1 LYHLYNK
8 ICESDPYEADL
19 FKAVFQYKVFGNNF
33 TFNKS
38 LIGEANEADKLFLRI
53 QKEFGSI
60 SRMKAVEA
68 QIEYL
73 KFLNKQ
79 GNLKGA
85 SILGK

>member
-1 LYHLYNK
+1 VRVTHTRPIFLRQFSNIRSSVILIFSFIN
-8 ICESDPYEADL
+8 
-19 FKAVFQYKVFGNNF
+19 
-33 TFNKS
+33 
-38 LIGEANEADKLFLRI
+38 LIGEATEADKLFLRI

-79 GNLKGA
+79 GNLKAA
-85 SILGK
+85 SLLGQ

>member
-1 LYHLYNK
+1 MRVTHTR
-8 ICESDPYEADL
+8 P
-19 FKAVFQYKVFGNNF
+19 
-33 TFNKS
+33 TFLRQFSNIRS
-38 LIGEANEADKLFLRI
+38 SVLLIFSLITLIGEATEADKLFLRI

-79 GNLKGA
+79 GNLKAA
-85 SILGK
+85 SLLGQ

>member
-1 LYHLYNK
+1 MYHLYNK
-8 ICESDPYEADL
+8 ICESDSYEADL
-19 FKAVFQYKVFGNNF
+19 FKAVFQYKVFG
-33 TFNKS
+33 
-38 LIGEANEADKLFLRI
+38 EASEADKLFLRI

-85 SILGK
+85 SLLGQ

>member
-1 LYHLYNK
+1 
-8 ICESDPYEADL
+8 
-19 FKAVFQYKVFGNNF
+19 
-33 TFNKS
+33 
-38 LIGEANEADKLFLRI
+38 LIGEVNEADKLFVRI

-79 GNLKGA
+79 GNLKAA
-85 SILGK
+85 SLLG

>member
-1 LYHLYNK
+1 VRVTLTKPIYLK
-8 ICESDPYEADL
+8 RFSS
-19 FKAVFQYKVFGNNF
+19 
-33 TFNKS
+33 TKS
-38 LIGEANEADKLFLRI
+38 SVLIFSFIILIGEASEADKLFLRI

-79 GNLKGA
+79 GNLKAA
-85 SILGK
+85 SLLG

>member
-1 LYHLYNK
+1 VRVTHTRPIFLRQFSNIRSSVLL
-8 ICESDPYEADL
+8 IFS
-19 FKAVFQYKVFGNNF
+19 FI
-33 TFNKS
+33 T
-38 LIGEANEADKLFLRI
+38 LIGEATEADKLFLRI

-79 GNLKGA
+79 GNLKAA
-85 SILGK
+85 SLLGQ